1 MKPIHLNLASRPY
14 RDYTPV
20 NLVAASMFVL
30 MLILAWLNF
39 NTMLRYKVETKAT
52 RAKLAKVET
61 DIEHERKLQG
71 MSEQRLTGLDLN
83 RLGAQTKF
91 VNAQL
96 AQRAFSW
103 STLLDE
109 LESVLPEDV
118 RILSIAPAFTE
129 TGEITLG
136 LTFHTKSTDG
146 MVRTINSMNADPEFR
161 DPFPSNESQIEG
173 GYAFDLSVRYLPPGL
188 PLKRGDLR

>member
-52 RAKLAKVET
+52 RARLEKVET

-71 MSEQRLTGLDLN
+71 MSEQRLNGLDLN

-96 AQRAFSW
+96 EQRAFSW

-109 LESVLPEDV
+109 LESVLPADV

-136 LTFHTKSTDG
+136 LAFHTKSADG

-173 GYAFDLSVRYLPPGL
+173 GYAFDLSVRYLPPGVTV
-188 PLKRGDLR
+188 KTGDLR